1 MLPAG
6 RDVRVQLV
14 IHCPWK
20 EKWLEVWIYM
30 DPWAATW
37 KEHDWKIRDKDIGVD
52 EEGPVGGSEH
62 KACSS

>member
-20 EKWLEVWIYM
+20 EKWPEVWIYM
-30 DPWAATW
+30 DSWAATW
-37 KEHDWKIRDKDIGVD
+37 KEHDCKIRDKDIGVD
-52 EEGPVGGSEH
+52 E
-62 KACSS
+62 